1 MTTPLATPPTTPPT
15 AAPTSARRNRRR
27 VVPLVAAAVAATLAL
42 GACGGKQPQGAAD
55 AGGGTGAA
63 GCEAGAGQVTI
74 ATGNSTGVYY
84 VLGGGIASLM
94 SAKSPLKA
102 TAAETGASVQNIQ
115 QLVGGQYDIAFS
127 LADTAADAVAGKGS
141 FSAPQKVQALGRI
154 HSNYTQVVV
163 RKASG
168 IKTVADM
175 KGKRISTGSPKSGT
189 EVIATRLLQAAG
201 LDVNSDVAA
210 QRLELGKT
218 VDAMKDGSIDG
229 FVWSGGL
236 PTPALTDLFTS
247 QKDAVELIDVT
258 PSLAKLKEVN
268 PVYAEGTIPAAT
280 YGLPSDVKTIVVPN
294 VLLVRDDFS
303 AANACALTK
312 LIWGSSAELAKV
324 HPAAKELTAETGPQ
338 TDPIPLA
345 PGSKQAF
352 DAL

>member
-1 MTTPLATPPTTPPT
+1 MTPISTTRSRT
-15 AAPTSARRNRRR
+15 RRR
-27 VVPLVAAAVAATLAL
+27 AVPLVAAAAAAALAL
-42 GACGGKQPQGAAD
+42 GACGGKQPQGS
-55 AGGGTGAA
+55 AGGATGAG
-63 GCEAGAGQVTI
+63 GCEASAGQVTI

-94 SAKSPLKA
+94 SAKTKLKA

-115 QLVGGQYDIAFS
+115 QLAAGQYDIAFS
-127 LADTAADAVAGKGS
+127 LADTAADAIAGKGA
-141 FSAPQKVQALGRI
+141 FKEPQKVQALGRI

-168 IKTVADM
+168 IKTLEDM

-189 EVIATRLLQAAG
+189 EVIATRLLKTAG
-201 LDVNSDVAA
+201 LDINSDVAA

-247 QKDAVELIDVT
+247 QKDAVELLDVT
-258 PSLAKLKEVN
+258 ANLPKMKEVN

-280 YGLPSDVKTIVVPN
+280 YGLPADVKTIVVPN
-294 VLLVRDDFS
+294 VLLVRDDFA

-312 LIWGSSAELAKV
+312 LIWSNSAELAKV
-324 HPAAKELTAETGPQ
+324 HPSAKELTAETGPQ